1 MIHHNDNNI
10 DWEPY
15 KTKIHINSTHPSIK
29 VQSQNEIK
37 KHLGGIVNK
46 TPIVPIPT
54 TKELLDQ
61 FYHFK
66 HHYIKLNKLNSFV
79 TTKKNINICV
89 RCHQKG
95 GTFFTTKNGKYHARC
110 GNKNP
115 CFEFIFTTSQEI
127 DSIEQNLIQLKKIE
141 QIQKETIIK
150 QKMETMFGYKD
161 FSISVKEFKKQIPC
175 ILQEDLKLGQIEK
188 EYQNVTKN
196 ENKQHLIEEQKI
208 QIQIELNNLKQLS
221 LSGTKQN
228 IDDIVNVNNRITD
241 LYIELRK
248 LTYILMEIEI
258 HTKEDDNVSILVQ
271 KMNHL
276 RDKQIGTESTVDKYF
291 IKNFKNEITTDK
303 ETNF

>member
-1 MIHHNDNNI
+1 
-10 DWEPY
+10 
-15 KTKIHINSTHPSIK
+15 
-29 VQSQNEIK
+29 
-37 KHLGGIVNK
+37 
-46 TPIVPIPT
+46 
-54 TKELLDQ
+54 
-61 FYHFK
+61 
-66 HHYIKLNKLNSFV
+66 
-79 TTKKNINICV
+79 
-89 RCHQKG
+89 
-95 GTFFTTKNGKYHARC
+95 
-110 GNKNP
+110 
-115 CFEFIFTTSQEI
+115 
-127 DSIEQNLIQLKKIE
+127 
-141 QIQKETIIK
+141 
-150 QKMETMFGYKD
+150 MFGYKD